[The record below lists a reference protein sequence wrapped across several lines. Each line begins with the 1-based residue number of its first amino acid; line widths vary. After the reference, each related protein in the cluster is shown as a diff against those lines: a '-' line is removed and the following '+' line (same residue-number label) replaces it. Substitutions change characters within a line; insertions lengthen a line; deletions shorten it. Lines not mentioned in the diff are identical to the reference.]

1 MTKMKATR
9 DEVREAV
16 MESVVAVDELRHL
29 LDGQEIDTS
38 RILREIREYI
48 EQQRGSQNVA

>member
-1 MTKMKATR
+1 MKMKATR

-16 MESVVAVDELRHL
+16 MESVVTVDELRHL